1 MTQPAKSQEPSM
13 EEILASIRRIIADD
27 DAGRTVKR
35 ASDAPAAPEASEVRE
50 AFVQPAV
57 PPPPPFFAPPE
68 PSVADLHAEATA
80 DPAATSRAAEE
91 DHGSEILDLTESMTA
106 RMFGEPEPAPAPI
119 PGPDAMSE
127 FREPEAA
134 PQEPEPASQFHE
146 LEPAPQEPEPASQFH
161 ELEPAPQESEPAPQE
176 PEPASQFHELEPAP
190 QEPVPQF
197 HELEPVPQEPEAAP
211 QAQEPDPAPQFHMTE
226 NYSDASVEEAAEQP
240 AMPQPSEQSVPYV
253 APETERRGAPER
265 GVGERGQILSSA
277 TSAAVD
283 SAFNALAHTVLVQ
296 NARTL
301 EDLVRE
307 MLRPMLKTWLDDNLP
322 GMVERLVR
330 AEIERVARG
339 R

>member
-1 MTQPAKSQEPSM
+1 M

-57 PPPPPFFAPPE
+57 PPPPSFFAPPE

-106 RMFGEPEPAPAPI
+106 RMFGEPEPAPAPS

-127 FREPEAA
+127 FREPE
-134 PQEPEPASQFHE
+134 
-146 LEPAPQEPEPASQFH
+146 PAPQEPEPAPQFH
-161 ELEPAPQESEPAPQE
+161 ELEPAPQESEPA
-176 PEPASQFHELEPAP
+176 S
-190 QEPVPQF
+190 QF
-197 HELEPVPQEPEAAP
+197 HELEPVPQEPEAAT
-211 QAQEPDPAPQFHMTE
+211 QTHEPDPAPQFHMTE

-253 APETERRGAPER
+253 APETEQRGAPER
-265 GVGERGQILSSA
+265 GVGERGQLLSSA

>member
-1 MTQPAKSQEPSM
+1 M

-57 PPPPPFFAPPE
+57 PPPPSFFAPPE

-127 FREPEAA
+127 FREPE
-134 PQEPEPASQFHE
+134 
-146 LEPAPQEPEPASQFH
+146 PAPQEPEPAPQFH
-161 ELEPAPQESEPAPQE
+161 ELEPAPQESEPA
-176 PEPASQFHELEPAP
+176 S
-190 QEPVPQF
+190 QF
-197 HELEPVPQEPEAAP
+197 HELEPVPQEPEAAT
-211 QAQEPDPAPQFHMTE
+211 QTHEPDPAPQFHMTE

-253 APETERRGAPER
+253 APETEQRGAPER
-265 GVGERGQILSSA
+265 GVGERGQLLSSA

-322 GMVERLVR
+322 GVVERLVR